1 MNKVKSFI
9 EKTSSK
15 QIKSKER
22 VSQHG
27 EVYTSEREVNNMLDL
42 VKNETER
49 LESRFLEPAC
59 GDGNFLINILER
71 KMNVLVSRYKKQQH
85 EFEKYSI
92 VVISSIY
99 GIDILKD
106 NIEETKKRLYDYYFK
121 VYSKTFKNSQNNDL
135 LKNIQYILDKNMIL
149 GDALSL
155 KKVDLDEPVT
165 FSEWSLVNNSIK
177 RRDFTFEN
185 LLQNAPLEGENLFSD
200 LGDDVFIPTPIK
212 EYPLVHYLKISEL

>member
-1 MNKVKSFI
+1 MNNSN
-9 EKTSSK
+9 K

-42 VKNETER
+42 VKHETER
-49 LESRFLEPAC
+49 LDSRFLEPAC
-59 GDGNFLINILER
+59 GDGNFLIKILER
-71 KMNVLVSRYKKQQH
+71 KMNILVSRYKKQQH

-99 GIDILKD
+99 GVDILKD

-121 VYSKTFKNSQNNDL
+121 VYSKTFKNSQNNEL

-185 LLQNAPLEGENLFSD
+185 LLQNSPLEGENLFSD
-200 LGDDVFIPTPIK
+200 LGEDVFIPTPVK

>member
-1 MNKVKSFI
+1 MNK
-9 EKTSSK
+9 TNK

-49 LESRFLEPAC
+49 LDSRFLEPAC

-71 KMNVLVSRYKKQQH
+71 KMNILVSRYKKQQH

-106 NIEETKKRLYDYYFK
+106 NIDERKKR
-121 VYSKTFKNSQNNDL
+121 
-135 LKNIQYILDKNMIL
+135 I
-149 GDALSL
+149 GDGSC
-155 KKVDLDEPVT
+155 
-165 FSEWSLVNNSIK
+165 
-177 RRDFTFEN
+177 
-185 LLQNAPLEGENLFSD
+185 Q
-200 LGDDVFIPTPIK
+200 
-212 EYPLVHYLKISEL
+212 

>member
-1 MNKVKSFI
+1 MNQ
-9 EKTSSK
+9 TNK

-22 VSQHG
+22 VSDYG

-49 LESRFLEPAC
+49 LDSRFLEPAC

-71 KMNVLVSRYKKQQH
+71 KMNILVSRYKKQQH

-121 VYSKTFKNSQNNDL
+121 VYSKTFKNSQNNEL

-185 LLQNAPLEGENLFSD
+185 LLQNSPLEGENLFSD
-200 LGDDVFIPTPIK
+200 LGDDVFIPTPVK
-212 EYPLVHYLKISEL
+212 EYPLVHYSKISEL

>member
-1 MNKVKSFI
+1 MN
-9 EKTSSK
+9 TSNK

-49 LESRFLEPAC
+49 LDSRFLEPAC

-71 KMNVLVSRYKKQQH
+71 KMNILVSRYKKQQH

-99 GIDILKD
+99 GVDILKD

-121 VYSKTFKNSQNNDL
+121 VYSKTFKNSQNNEL

-185 LLQNAPLEGENLFSD
+185 LLQNSPLEGENLFSD
-200 LGDDVFIPTPIK
+200 LGDDVFIPTPVK
-212 EYPLVHYLKISEL
+212 EYPLIHYSKIYEL

>member
-1 MNKVKSFI
+1 VNNSN
-9 EKTSSK
+9 K

-49 LESRFLEPAC
+49 LDSRFLEPAC

-71 KMNVLVSRYKKQQH
+71 KMNILVSRYKKQQH

-106 NIEETKKRLYDYYFK
+106 NIEEAKKRLYDSFFK
-121 VYSKTFKNSQNNDL
+121 VYTKTFKNSLNNEL
-135 LKNIQYILDKNMIL
+135 LKNIQYILDKNMIH

-185 LLQNAPLEGENLFSD
+185 LLQNSPLEGENLFSD
-200 LGDDVFIPTPIK
+200 LGDDVFIPTPSK
-212 EYPLVHYLKISEL
+212 EYPLVHYSKISEL